1 MSVSRL
7 QKLFARETGI
17 AKHLPYDAHVDD
29 KTIQLKDGGFMQSF
43 KLDGFAFETA
53 DTEEL
58 NHRLQVRELLF
69 RTINNRQF
77 TIYHH
82 IVRRRVDADLPGQFP
97 DPVSRAID
105 GQWRSKL
112 KSRKLF
118 LNELFITII
127 FRPARGKRG
136 VLTNMRQKTLPKAVR
151 LAQNLRELNSVTE
164 QLLAAFRGFGIRQLC
179 LVDGPHAPYCEQM
192 SLLSRILHG
201 DERAILQPQGSLSQ
215 HLPFRRTAFART
227 VVHQPRAADLPAR
240 VGTAISIKDYPSV
253 TLPGLF
259 DGLLRAPYE
268 FVLTESFQF
277 MERQT
282 AEERVSLSLRRLQ
295 TADDD
300 TFSLRNG
307 LQTAKDQL
315 VSGQLGFGEHH
326 ASLLVWDEDVDELAH
341 SSAALQ
347 STLADAGIISVR
359 EDLNLEPAFW
369 AQFPGN
375 EKYIARKAMIST
387 ENFAGFCSLH
397 AFPSGQRS
405 GNFWSEPVCLFE
417 TTSSTPYYFDFH
429 EGDLGNFLVVGPS
442 GSGKTVYLNFLLAQS
457 RKLQPRIVMFDKDRG
472 SDVFIRSMGG
482 RYATISPGDPTGFN
496 PLALEDTPANR
507 AFLRDWVSALVK
519 PPQGELSEED
529 AEVIAMAVAINFEQD
544 KELRCLSVFAELLA
558 GTARPSSGS
567 LSARMRKW
575 IGEGEHAWLF
585 DNKDDH
591 LDLSA
596 ETVGFDM
603 TQVLDNPEIRSPV
616 MMYLFHRIE
625 ERLDGK
631 RTIIVI
637 DEGWKA
643 LDDLEFQYRLKDWL
657 KTIRKRNGV
666 VGFVT
671 QSLSDALDSPI
682 AAAITEQTAVQMYLP
697 NPRARE
703 DEYQGRLALS
713 QHEFQILRALPE
725 TSRCVLIKKG
735 RQSVVARLDL
745 ADRPEIL
752 KLLSGRESS
761 IRELDAIRAQVG
773 DAPAKWL
780 PIFFSASGGSADFV
794 DDADAAQPKAGSQE
808 DGGRQ
813 VA

>member
-1 MSVSRL
+1 MSASRM
-7 QKLFARETGI
+7 QKLFSRETGI
-17 AKHLPYDAHVDD
+17 AKHLPYAAHVDD

-43 KLDGFAFETA
+43 QLDGFAFETA

-58 NHRLQVRELLF
+58 NHRLQVREVLF

-82 IVRRRVDADLPGQFP
+82 IVRRRVDADLEGQFP
-97 DPVSRAID
+97 DPVSGAID
-105 GQWRSKL
+105 KQWRSKL
-112 KSRKLF
+112 KTRKLF
-118 LNELFITII
+118 RNELFISII

-136 VLTNMRQKTLPKAVR
+136 ILTSLRSQTLPKAVR
-151 LAQNLRELNSVTE
+151 LAQNLRELNTVSD
-164 QLLAAFRGFGIRQLC
+164 QLMAAFRGFGIRQL
-179 LVDGPHAPYCEQM
+179 GIEQGKNGGQCEQM

-201 DERAILQPQGSLSQ
+201 DDRAILVPQGSIAQ

-227 VVHQPRAADLPAR
+227 VVHQPKAADLNMR
-240 VGTAISIKDYPSV
+240 VGAIVSIKDYPSV
-253 TLPGLF
+253 TMPGLF

-282 AEERVSLSLRRLQ
+282 AEERVALSIRRLQ

-300 TFSLRNG
+300 TFSLKNG
-307 LQTAKDQL
+307 LQTAKDQI
-315 VSGQLGFGEHH
+315 VSGQIGFGEHH
-326 ASLLVWDEDVDELAH
+326 AALTVWEEDPSDLPHAT
-341 SSAALQ
+341 AALQ
-347 STLADAGIISVR
+347 STLADTGIISVR

-375 EKYIARKAMIST
+375 ENYIARKAMIST

-397 AFPSGQRS
+397 AFPSGRS
-405 GNFWSEPVCLFE
+405 EGNYWDQPVCLFE

-457 RKLQPRIVMFDKDRG
+457 RKLNPRIVLFDKDRG
-472 SDVFIRSMGG
+472 SDVFIRSLGG
-482 RYATISPGDPTGFN
+482 RYATISPGEPTGFN
-496 PLALEDTPANR
+496 PLTLDDTPANR
-507 AFLRDWVSALVK
+507 AFLRDWVATLVK
-519 PPQGELSEED
+519 PAKGDLSEEE

-544 KELRCLSVFAELLA
+544 AELRCLSVFAELLA
-558 GTARPSSGS
+558 GTAKPSSSS

-575 IGEGEHAWLF
+575 IGSGEHAWLF

-596 ETVGFDM
+596 DTVGFDM
-603 TQVLDNPEIRSPV
+603 TQVLDNPEIRSPA
-616 MMYLFHRIE
+616 MMYLFHRIQ
-625 ERLDGK
+625 ERLNGE
-631 RTIIVI
+631 RSIIVI

-643 LDDLEFQYRLKDWL
+643 LDDPQFQYRLKDWL
-657 KTIRKRNGV
+657 KTIRKRNGI

-671 QSLSDALDSPI
+671 QSLGDALGSPI
-682 AAAITEQTAVQMYLP
+682 AAAISEQTAVQMYLP

-703 DEYQGRLALS
+703 DEYQDRLALS
-713 QHEFQILRALPE
+713 HHEFQILRSLPE

-745 ADRPEIL
+745 SDRPEIL

-761 IRELDAIRAQVG
+761 VRELDAIRAQVG

-780 PIFFSASGGSADFV
+780 PIFLNM
-794 DDADAAQPKAGSQE
+794 AGSSFPAAFE
-808 DGGRQ
+808 APNPTLDDMKRQ

>member
-1 MSVSRL
+1 
-7 QKLFARETGI
+7 
-17 AKHLPYDAHVDD
+17 
-29 KTIQLKDGGFMQSF
+29 
-43 KLDGFAFETA
+43 
-53 DTEEL
+53 
-58 NHRLQVRELLF
+58 LF

-77 TIYHH
+77 SIYHH
-82 IVRRRVDADLPGQFP
+82 IVRRRIDADLDADFP

-105 GQWRSKL
+105 QQWLSKL
-112 KSRKLF
+112 RTRKLF
-118 LNELFITII
+118 SNELFISVV

-136 VLTNMRQKTLPKAVR
+136 MLTSLRSQTLPQSVR
-151 LAQNLRELNSVTE
+151 RAQNVRALNAVGD
-164 QLLAAFRGFGIRQLC
+164 QLLAAFRGFGIRHLGIESGTDVPQCAQL
-179 LVDGPHAPYCEQM
+179 AM
-192 SLLSRILHG
+192 LSRILHG
-201 DERAILQPQGSLSQ
+201 DDRPILLPQGALAEY
-215 HLPFRRTAFART
+215 LPFRRTAFAKT
-227 VVHQPRAADLPAR
+227 VIHQPPAADLTSR
-240 VGTAISIKDYPSV
+240 VGTVISIKDYPSGTV
-253 TLPGLF
+253 PGLF

-300 TFSLRNG
+300 TFSLRSG
-307 LQTAKDQL
+307 LQSAKDQL

-326 ASLLVWDEDVDELAH
+326 ASLVVWDGDVHELAH
-341 SSAALQ
+341 SAAALQ

-387 ENFAGFCSLH
+387 DNFAGFCSLH
-397 AFPSGQRS
+397 AFPSGKRE
-405 GNFWSEPVCLFE
+405 GNYWSQPICLFE

-429 EGDLGNFLVVGPS
+429 EGDLGNFLIVGPS

-457 RKLQPRIVMFDKDRG
+457 RKLRPRIVMFDKDRG
-472 SDVFIRSMGG
+472 SDVFIRAMGG
-482 RYATISPGDPTGFN
+482 RYATISPGQPTGFN

-507 AFLRDWVSALVK
+507 AFVRDWIGVLLK
-519 PPQGELSEED
+519 PVQGDISEED
-529 AEVIAMAVAINFEQD
+529 AEVIAMAVDINFSQD
-544 KELRCLSVFAELLA
+544 PELRCLSVFAELLA

-567 LSARMRKW
+567 LSTRMRKW
-575 IGEGEHAWLF
+575 IGHGEHAWLF
-585 DNKDDH
+585 DNKEDH
-591 LDLSA
+591 LDVSA
-596 ETVGFDM
+596 ETLGFDM

-625 ERLDGK
+625 QRLDGA

-643 LDDLEFQYRLKDWL
+643 LDDLQFQYRLKDWL

-671 QSLSDALDSPI
+671 QSLGDALDSPI

-697 NPRARE
+697 NPRARA

-735 RQSVVARLDL
+735 RQSIVARLDL
-745 ADRPEIL
+745 SDRPEIL

-761 IRELDAIRAQVG
+761 VRELDAIRAQVG
-773 DAPAKWL
+773 DAPAQWL
-780 PIFFSASGGSADFV
+780 PIFFSASASGTSATIVEDESKDAQTDTGKDTRRFV
-794 DDADAAQPKAGSQE
+794 A
-808 DGGRQ
+808 
-813 VA
+813 

>member
-1 MSVSRL
+1 MTVKKMQR
-7 QKLFARETGI
+7 LFARETGI
-17 AKHLPYDAHVDD
+17 AKHLPYDRHVDD
-29 KTIQLKDGGFMQSF
+29 MTIQLKDGAFMQSF
-43 KLDGFAFETA
+43 QLDGFAFETA

-69 RTINNRQF
+69 RAINNRQF

-82 IVRRRVDADLPGQFP
+82 IVRRRVDADLDGSFP
-97 DPVSRAID
+97 DPVSGAID
-105 GQWRSKL
+105 RQWRSKL

-118 LNELFITII
+118 LNELYISIV

-136 VLTNMRQKTLPKAVR
+136 IVSSVRSKTLPKAVR
-151 LAQNLRELNSVTE
+151 LAQNLRQLNTVSE
-164 QLLAAFRGFGIRQLC
+164 QVIAAFRSFGIRQLG
-179 LVDGPHAPYCEQM
+179 VVHGDKGDHCEQL
-192 SLLSRILHG
+192 SFLSRVLHG
-201 DERAILQPQGSLSQ
+201 DDRPVFVPQGSLAQ
-215 HLPFRRTAFART
+215 YLPFRRTAFAKT
-227 VVHQPRAADLPAR
+227 VVHQPRAADLPMRLGA
-240 VGTAISIKDYPSV
+240 VVSIKDYPSV
-253 TLPGLF
+253 TMPGQF

-282 AEERVSLSLRRLQ
+282 AEERVSLSIRRLQ

-300 TFSLRNG
+300 TFSLKHG

-326 ASLLVWDEDVDELAH
+326 VSLLVWEGDVNDLAH
-341 SSAALQ
+341 STAALQ

-397 AFPSGQRS
+397 AFPSGRRE
-405 GNFWSEPVCLFE
+405 GNYWSQPVCLFE

-457 RKLQPRIVMFDKDRG
+457 RKLKPRIVLFDKDRG
-472 SDVFIRSMGG
+472 SDVFIRSLGG
-482 RYATISPGDPTGFN
+482 RYATISPGEPTGFN
-496 PLALEDTPANR
+496 PLALEDTPTNR
-507 AFLRDWVSALVK
+507 AFLRDWMAVLLK
-519 PPQGELSEED
+519 PATGTLSEEE
-529 AEVIAMAVAINFEQD
+529 AETIATAVAINFEQD
-544 KELRCLSVFAELLA
+544 PELRCLSVFAELLA
-558 GTARPSSGS
+558 GTSKPSSSS

-575 IGEGEHAWLF
+575 IGHGEHAWLF

-596 ETVGFDM
+596 HTLGFDM
-603 TQVLDNPEIRSPV
+603 TEVLDNPEIRSPA

-625 ERLDGK
+625 ERLNGE

-643 LDDLEFQYRLKDWL
+643 LDDRAFQYRLKDWL
-657 KTIRKRNGV
+657 KTI
-666 VGFVT
+666 
-671 QSLSDALDSPI
+671 
-682 AAAITEQTAVQMYLP
+682 
-697 NPRARE
+697 
-703 DEYQGRLALS
+703 
-713 QHEFQILRALPE
+713 
-725 TSRCVLIKKG
+725 
-735 RQSVVARLDL
+735 
-745 ADRPEIL
+745 
-752 KLLSGRESS
+752 
-761 IRELDAIRAQVG
+761 
-773 DAPAKWL
+773 
-780 PIFFSASGGSADFV
+780 
-794 DDADAAQPKAGSQE
+794 
-808 DGGRQ
+808 
-813 VA
+813 